1 VRVLVAS
8 DSVGSLNSSQAS
20 RAIASGWST
29 ADVRV
34 LPVGDS
40 GAGFARAY
48 ADLLEAELELA
59 VDGDVMVATAT
70 AGGTALTQVS
80 GPGDRSGLALT
91 TASSWPLGKA
101 VAAILRDQRP
111 DRLLVDLGGLQ
122 VHDAGAGLLAA
133 LGADGDQPLDQGV
146 EPLGRLTSVDL
157 SGPRALLGGT
167 ELVGV
172 GPSDQLG
179 QPLVGLRGITSS
191 AGRAAGMDVAVLLAT
206 DAALERFAKLTAP
219 EQAAAAGA
227 GACGGLGFAVL
238 ALGGRLTTG
247 PALAF
252 DSVPGQ
258 RASSGVELVVTG
270 CSVFDFARR
279 GGGVVAAAAELAA
292 GNLSPCVLIAGEVVI
307 GAREMRAMGIE
318 AAYAVRESA
327 LDTPTVEVTETE
339 LRRTAER
346 VARSWRW

>member
-8 DSVGSLNSSQAS
+8 DSVGSLTSSQAG

-48 ADLLEAELELA
+48 ADLLDAELEVA
-59 VDGDVMVATAT
+59 VDGDIVVATAT
-70 AGGTALTQVS
+70 AGGTTLTQVS
-80 GPGDRSGLALT
+80 GPETRSGLPL
-91 TASSWPLGKA
+91 TASSWPLGK
-101 VAAILRDQRP
+101 VLAAILRDQRP
-111 DRLLVDLGGLQ
+111 DQLLVDLSGLP

-133 LGADGDQPLDQGV
+133 LGADADQPLDRGV
-146 EPLGRLTSVDL
+146 EPLGLLTSVDL
-157 SGPRALLGGT
+157 SGPRALLGRT

-172 GPSDQLG
+172 APSAQLS
-179 QPLVGLRGITSS
+179 QPLLGLRGVTSL
-191 AGRAAGMDVAVLLAT
+191 AGRAAGLDAADLLAT
-206 DAALERFAKLTAP
+206 DAALERFATLAAP
-219 EQAAAAGA
+219 ERRAAPGA
-227 GACGGLGFAVL
+227 GARGGLGFAVL

-252 DSVPGQ
+252 ASAAGQ
-258 RASSGVELVVTG
+258 RARSGADLVVTG
-270 CSVFDFARR
+270 CSVFDFASR

-292 GNLSPCVLIAGEVVI
+292 ESLSPCVLIAGEVVI

-318 AAYAVRESA
+318 AAYPVHESA
-327 LDTPTVEVTETE
+327 LDTPTGEVSEVE
-339 LRRTAER
+339 LRWTAER